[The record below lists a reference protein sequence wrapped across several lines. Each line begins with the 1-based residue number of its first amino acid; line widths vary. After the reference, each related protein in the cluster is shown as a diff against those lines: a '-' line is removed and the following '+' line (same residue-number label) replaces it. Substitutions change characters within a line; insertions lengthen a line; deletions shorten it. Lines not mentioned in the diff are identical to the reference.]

1 MIGTRIAGFR
11 ALAYYLTLAWR
22 DRLRPWRDWSPW
34 LRRREPQ
41 EVAGGYEMVGIL
53 VGLREISRRPER

>member
-22 DRLRPWRDWSPW
+22 ARLRPWRDWSPW
-34 LRRREPQ
+34 LRRGEPQ
-41 EVAGGYEMVGIL
+41 AVAGGYEMVGIL
-53 VGLREISRRPER
+53 VGRREVSWRRER